1 MNDSYEE
8 GTGGPPEEF
17 KQQVKDALEHLYD
30 FPYLQGRPLGRS
42 GSSEGKEADET
53 AGRQLRNELMA
64 AVEALSPGPGVP
76 FRAPHARRYNLLQ
89 LHYIEGVTV
98 HEAARMLGIS
108 ERQAYRDL
116 RRGEESVAALLW
128 APRSQSSPPPEAGAA
143 RLSSIQVEIA
153 RLEPKPR
160 PADINSLLQ
169 QAQKAVERL
178 AAAHSVD
185 FHHEAP
191 LEPVLISTDP
201 VLALQILTNVL
212 SLAVQ
217 QAQPGTL
224 VLELRAGPKGAFLSL
239 RYTLEARSKNAPVV
253 NQVVAELTGRLAWKV
268 RQEDLAD
275 GTRTVVLTMVTEG
288 PTVLVVDD
296 NQGLVELLDRYLT
309 GHDCQVLAASSG
321 QEGLKLA
328 RQVLPDAIVL
338 DVMMPEMDGWE
349 LLQRLRAH
357 ELTAAT
363 PIIVC
368 SVFDDPELAYS
379 LGASLF
385 LAKPVKRAEILAALR
400 QLGVV

>member
-1 MNDSYEE
+1 
-8 GTGGPPEEF
+8 
-17 KQQVKDALEHLYD
+17 
-30 FPYLQGRPLGRS
+30 
-42 GSSEGKEADET
+42 
-53 AGRQLRNELMA
+53 
-64 AVEALSPGPGVP
+64 
-76 FRAPHARRYNLLQ
+76 LQ
-89 LHYIEGVTV
+89 LHYIEGLTV
-98 HEAARMLGIS
+98 HEAGRMLGIS

-116 RRGEESVAALLW
+116 RRGEESVAGLLW
-128 APRSQSSPPPEAGAA
+128 APRTKSFQPIESGAA
-143 RLSSIQVEIA
+143 KLSSIQVEIA

-178 AAAHSVD
+178 AAARSVY
-185 FHHEAP
+185 FHYEAP
-191 LEPVLISTDP
+191 LEPVSISTDP

-217 QAQPGTL
+217 QAQPDQL
-224 VLELRAGPKGAFLSL
+224 ALELRADPKGVSL
-239 RYTLEARSKNAPVV
+239 ALHYGPEARLINATVV
-253 NQVVAELTGRLAWKV
+253 NQVVAELAGRLSWKV

-309 GHDCQVLAASSG
+309 GHACQVLAASSG